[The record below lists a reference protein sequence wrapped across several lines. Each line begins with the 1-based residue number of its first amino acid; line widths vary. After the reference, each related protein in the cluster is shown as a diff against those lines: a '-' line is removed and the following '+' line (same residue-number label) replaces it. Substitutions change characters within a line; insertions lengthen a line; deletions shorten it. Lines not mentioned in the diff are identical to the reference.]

1 MKRPYTNAW
10 LLYHASRGLCRWAIS
25 PYNPT
30 ILNLQHTIRG
40 LHDRGIMG
48 SHEQPHARIVGG
60 IAQQIGDGPARQGVQ
75 IAGWLVSHDEA
86 RRVHQR
92 ACQGHA
98 LLFATGEFEAAMV
111 RAGSKPHL
119 L

>member
-48 SHEQPHARIVGG
+48 SHEQPDARIVGG
-60 IAQQIGDGPARQGVQ
+60 IAQQIG
-75 IAGWLVSHDEA
+75 GWLVSHDEA

-98 LLFATGEFEAAMV
+98 LLVATGEFEAAMV

-119 L
+119 P